1 MKSLLRIVKRVR
13 ASGRRL
19 RRWAGWVWRRVI
31 DEPGY
36 VEGLA
41 DLTLA
46 VANLLVRG
54 SKSRRALVAATHAAV
69 VIVRTIW
76 RRNGEGDPQ
85 QLWA

>member
-1 MKSLLRIVKRVR
+1 MRHLIRLVKLVR
-13 ASGRRL
+13 APRWRL
-19 RRWAGWVWRRVI
+19 RRWAAWVWRRVI
-31 DEPGY
+31 DERGY

-54 SKSRRALVAATHAAV
+54 HKSRRALVAATHAAV

>member
-1 MKSLLRIVKRVR
+1 MRYPFHLVKLVR

-19 RRWAGWVWRRVI
+19 RRWIAWVWRRAVN
-31 DEPGY
+31 EPGY
-36 VEGLA
+36 VESLA
-41 DLTLA
+41 DLTLTF
-46 VANLLVRG
+46 ANLLVRG
-54 SKSRRALVAATHAAV
+54 NKSRRALVGATHAAV

>member
-1 MKSLLRIVKRVR
+1 MRYLIRLVERIR

-19 RRWAGWVWRRVI
+19 RRWAAWVWRRVI
-31 DEPGY
+31 AEPGY

-41 DLTLA
+41 DVTLA

-54 SKSRRALVAATHAAV
+54 NRSRRALVAAAHAAV

-85 QLWA
+85 QLWV

>member
-1 MKSLLRIVKRVR
+1 MRHVLRVVKLGK
-13 ASGRRL
+13 AAGRRL
-19 RRWAGWVWRRVI
+19 RRWAVWVWRRVI

-46 VANLLVRG
+46 VAQLLLRG
-54 SKSRRALVAATHAAV
+54 NRSRRALVAATHAAV

-76 RRNGEGDPQ
+76 CRNGEGDPQ
-85 QLWA
+85 QLWV